1 MADQAHFSGGGA
13 SDGQDS
19 LLGSAGWA
27 CRNDAYGHDA
37 FVDSYLLEI
46 NVLQEAERMG
56 MRCAGGEVLFAFPS
70 PAYDGWN
77 GAEALV
83 PRAGRR
89 FGGCGRVQLAVMP
102 HSVYTTSD
110 DVLRRSMQLAEE
122 LDLMLHIH
130 LSESAG
136 EVGQCRSLHQ
146 DREACGLCP

>member
-1 MADQAHFSGGGA
+1 M
-13 SDGQDS
+13 
-19 LLGSAGWA
+19 
-27 CRNDAYGHDA
+27 
-37 FVDSYLLEI
+37 DSYLLEI

-77 GAEALV
+77 SAEPCTA
-83 PRAGRR
+83 RQAAR

-136 EVGQCRSLHQ
+136 EVGQCRCPAPGQ
-146 DREACGLCP
+146 EACGLCP